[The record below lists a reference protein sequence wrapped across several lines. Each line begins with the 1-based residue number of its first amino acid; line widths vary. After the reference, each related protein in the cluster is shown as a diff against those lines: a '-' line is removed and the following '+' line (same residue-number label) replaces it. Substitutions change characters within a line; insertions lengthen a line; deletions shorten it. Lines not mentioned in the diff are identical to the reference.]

1 MKVLLPLPSLSS
13 FHTVMCSGCNSL
25 PCSGSCEFNI
35 KLYYQ
40 SFDIFEKFHKFQYV
54 GVIFNN
60 SSKGGRSLMDKY
72 KDRDVCD
79 MILLHNKEAAWDKKL
94 NSYVL
99 NFRGRANQ
107 VIRVGYQLKGF
118 HEWHDDVWVY

>member
-1 MKVLLPLPSLSS
+1 
-13 FHTVMCSGCNSL
+13 
-25 PCSGSCEFNI
+25 
-35 KLYYQ
+35 
-40 SFDIFEKFHKFQYV
+40 
-54 GVIFNN
+54 
-60 SSKGGRSLMDKY
+60 MDKY

-118 HEWHDDVWVY
+118 HEWHDDV